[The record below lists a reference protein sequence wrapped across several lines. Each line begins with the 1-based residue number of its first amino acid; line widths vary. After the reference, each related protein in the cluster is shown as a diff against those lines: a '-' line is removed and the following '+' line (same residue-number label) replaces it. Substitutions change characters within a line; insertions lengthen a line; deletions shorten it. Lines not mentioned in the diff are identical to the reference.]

1 MIEHLAE
8 TPRDQEIIDY
18 LVDQNKKLGEEIRKL
33 REEIERLKKEIE
45 EYKKRHPSTVGV
57 KNGKAYEIKPE
68 NQNNSESNSRK
79 QGAQIGH
86 KGHFRKMPHI
96 NERIKVK
103 ASYFSCPICSSPL
116 VRKGIRRRVIE
127 DIPPIEPK
135 VIQYRIERMYCRKC
149 KKAFEPEVP
158 NALPGA
164 RLSLRTMLIAA
175 YLKVGMRI
183 SIENVST
190 TMKEMFGIAI
200 SEGEVQEIL
209 YQLSD
214 ALGTEYIRL
223 LDEIRKA
230 PSRHMDTTSW
240 RESGVNTDLWVF
252 VTKAEAI
259 FHTAKSN
266 NHEVAL
272 AILGKHNGTDI
283 HDRYGAFD
291 TLASKTHN
299 RQQYCWAHIISDAK
313 ELEEFYGDEGKRI
326 KESLQKVYEEA
337 KSFDGHG
344 SRGDVDHLYERL
356 TFLLDTG
363 YEHIRTRKF
372 VDNLLRRK
380 KEWLFRFVIDPE
392 VEPTNNRA
400 ERALRPSVIYR
411 KVSGGTRSSRGS
423 EAYDRLFS
431 IFYTQKLRK
440 RSFIRDVPQLIT
452 RKEIHPG

>member
-8 TPRDQEIIDY
+8 TPRDQEIMDY

-33 REEIERLKKEIE
+33 REEIERLKREID
-45 EYKKRHPSTVGV
+45 EYRKRHPSTVGV

-127 DIPPIEPK
+127 DIPPIEPR
-135 VIQYRIERMYCRKC
+135 VIQYRIERMYCRRCRKTY
-149 KKAFEPEVP
+149 EPQTSE
-158 NALPGA
+158 ALPNA
-164 RLSLRTMLIAA
+164 RLSLRAMLIVS
-175 YLKVGMRI
+175 YLKIGMRM

-190 TMKEMFGIAI
+190 TMKELFGIKV

-214 ALGTEYIRL
+214 ALGTEYIGL

-283 HDRYGAFD
+283 HDRFNAFE
-291 TLASKTHN
+291 TLASKTRN
-299 RQQYCWAHIISDAK
+299 TQQYCWSHIISDAK
-313 ELEEFYGDEGKRI
+313 ELEEFYGEEGKRI
-326 KESLQKVYEEA
+326 KESLQKVYEIA
-337 KSFDGHG
+337 KEFNGHG

-372 VDNLLRRK
+372 VTKLL
-380 KEWLFRFVIDPE
+380 ELFVPLPQSE
-392 VEPTNNRA
+392 VHYVHDE
-400 ERALRPSVIYR
+400 
-411 KVSGGTRSSRGS
+411 
-423 EAYDRLFS
+423 
-431 IFYTQKLRK
+431 
-440 RSFIRDVPQLIT
+440 
-452 RKEIHPG
+452 